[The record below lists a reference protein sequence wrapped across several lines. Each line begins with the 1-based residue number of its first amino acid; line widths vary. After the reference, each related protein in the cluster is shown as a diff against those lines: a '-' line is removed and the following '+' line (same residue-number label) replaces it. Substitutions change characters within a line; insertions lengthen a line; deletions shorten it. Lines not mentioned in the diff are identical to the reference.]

1 MLKYIVKRL
10 LWIIPVLI
18 GVTIIVFTI
27 LYFSPGDPAYL
38 ALGDNATPE
47 AVEAYRVEMGINGTY
62 WERLGRT
69 LGGLLKGDLGL
80 SYRSRT
86 PVLNELLVRFK
97 VTFNISAW
105 SIVLGIILGI
115 FFGIISALKQN
126 TLWDSLSTGCALFGI
141 SMPMFWQG
149 LMLILVF
156 SVWLGWLPA
165 SGYGS
170 RYSLSIGFLA
180 VGISVLTGG
189 FLGVIAAYYPKLDN
203 IIMRCMDLFMA
214 IPQMLLAMCI
224 VSALG
229 SSLFNLM
236 LAVGLSSTPKFARV
250 VRASVLATREQ
261 EFVEAA
267 RAIGASNTRIILHH
281 ILPNSISALIV
292 QATLAMAGAIISAS
306 ALSFLGFGIQAPM
319 PEWGAMLSAGRKY
332 IRTQAYLTVI
342 PGLAIMVVVYAL
354 NVVGDGLRDCLD
366 PRLKK

>member
-126 TLWDSLSTGCALFGI
+126 TLWDSLSTGCAL
-141 SMPMFWQG
+141 
-149 LMLILVF
+149 ILVF

-170 RYSLSIGFLA
+170 SWKQMIMPVIA
-180 VGISVLTGG
+180 
-189 FLGVIAAYYPKLDN
+189 LGVNSSAT
-203 IIMRCMDLFMA
+203 IMRTTRSS
-214 IPQMLLAMCI
+214 MLEVM
-224 VSALG
+224 
-229 SSLFNLM
+229 
-236 LAVGLSSTPKFARV
+236 R
-250 VRASVLATREQ
+250 Q
-261 EFVEAA
+261 D
-267 RAIGASNTRIILHH
+267 
-281 ILPNSISALIV
+281 
-292 QATLAMAGAIISAS
+292 
-306 ALSFLGFGIQAPM
+306 
-319 PEWGAMLSAGRKY
+319 Y
-332 IRTQAYLTVI
+332 IRTAKAKGQTYWAVVIRHALRNAMIPIVTVI
-342 PGLAIMVVVYAL
+342 GLQLGVLLAGSIVTEVIFSIAGVGKYLVDSMNARDYAAVQGCVLLIAFVSAIL
-354 NVVGDGLRDCLD
+354 NLIVDIIYTFID
-366 PRLKK
+366 PRMKTMYESSKGGSARAKKKGEQKTA